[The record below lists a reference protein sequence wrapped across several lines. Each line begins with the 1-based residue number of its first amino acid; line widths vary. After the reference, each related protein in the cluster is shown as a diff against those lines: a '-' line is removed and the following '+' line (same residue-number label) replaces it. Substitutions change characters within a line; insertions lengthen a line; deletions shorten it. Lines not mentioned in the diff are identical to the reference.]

1 MICGGGN
8 SFGEEDQM
16 RRWVFGCVCAL
27 AAAVSLIAAGGQAQA
42 ERPEDAAAIRAH
54 IESIFQAYID
64 KDVAKLQATHGKNW
78 RGFLTGSTRVIRGID
93 QYMQAAGGA
102 RAPKGQGMVGY
113 RMSDFDV
120 VFYGDTAVA
129 SFVADL
135 DIQDGDRRSKQKLS
149 LLDVYVKENGA
160 WNQMASNTSLHPES
174 MQERMSAFN
183 PVPEG
188 ARKPLLEAREAVW
201 RAWYSGDLERLKKLI
216 PEELITL
223 GPGPDGWGTRESIL
237 TSSERFAKGGGKLT
251 RLVFPRT
258 EFQGYGNT
266 VILYTSY
273 ELDVQQGGKTR
284 TEKGLATEV
293 FVIRGGQWLNTGWQ
307 LAPSSGND

>member
-1 MICGGGN
+1 
-8 SFGEEDQM
+8 M
-16 RRWVFGCVCAL
+16 RRWIFGCAAFAL
-27 AAAVSLIAAGGQAQA
+27 GAAVSLLAERGQAPI

-54 IESIFQAYID
+54 IESIFQAFID
-64 KDVAKLQATHGKNW
+64 KDVAKLQATHGRNW
-78 RGFLTGSTRVIRGID
+78 RGFLTGSTKVIRGID
-93 QYMQAAGGA
+93 QYMQSGGGA
-102 RAPKGQGMVGY
+102 RVPKGQGMVGY

-135 DIQDGDRRSKQKLS
+135 DIQDGDRRGKQKLS

-174 MQERMSAFN
+174 QQERMSAFN

-201 RAWYSGDLERLKKLI
+201 RAWYSGDIERLKKLV
-216 PEELITL
+216 PDELVTL
-223 GPGPDGWGTRESIL
+223 GPGSDGWGTRDSVVA
-237 TSSERFAKGGGKLT
+237 SSERFAKSGGKLT

-273 ELDVQQGGKTR
+273 ELDVQHGDKTR

-293 FVIRGGQWLNTGWQ
+293 FVNRNGQWLNTGWQ
-307 LAPSSGND
+307 LAPAQGSN

>member
-1 MICGGGN
+1 MPRWILGCA
-8 SFGEEDQM
+8 SFALG
-16 RRWVFGCVCAL
+16 AAASLL
-27 AAAVSLIAAGGQAQA
+27 AARAQA
-42 ERPEDAAAIRAH
+42 PVERPEDAAAIRTH
-54 IESIFQAYID
+54 IESIFQAFID
-64 KDVAKLQATHGKNW
+64 KDVPKLQATHGRNW
-78 RGFLTGSTRVIRGID
+78 RGFLTGSTKVIRGID

-102 RAPKGQGMVGY
+102 RVPKGQGMVGY

-129 SFVADL
+129 SFVADV
-135 DIQDGDRRSKQKLS
+135 DIQDGDRRGKQKLS

-174 MQERMSAFN
+174 QQERLSAFN

-188 ARKPLLEAREAVW
+188 ARKPMLEAREAVW
-201 RAWYSGDLERLKKLI
+201 RAWYAGDIERLKKLV
-216 PEELITL
+216 PDELITL
-223 GPGPDGWGTRESIL
+223 GPGPDGWGTRDSVVA
-237 TSSERFAKGGGKLT
+237 SSERFATSGGKLT

-273 ELDVQQGGKTR
+273 ELDVQQGDKTR

-293 FVIRGGQWLNTGWQ
+293 FVNRNGQWLNTGWQ
-307 LAPSSGND
+307 LAPRGD

>member
-1 MICGGGN
+1 
-8 SFGEEDQM
+8 M
-16 RRWVFGCVCAL
+16 RRWIVTGMAFTLG
-27 AAAVSLIAAGGQAQA
+27 AAVSLIAARGQTPP
-42 ERPEDAAAIRAH
+42 ERPDDVAAIRAH
-54 IESIFQAYID
+54 IESIFQAFID

-78 RGFLTGSTRVIRGID
+78 RGFLTGSSRVIRGID

-102 RAPKGQGMVGY
+102 RQPKGQGMVGY
-113 RMSDFDV
+113 RMADFDV

-135 DIQDGDRRSKQKLS
+135 DIQDGDRKGHQKLS

-174 MQERMSAFN
+174 MQDRMSAFN
-183 PVPEG
+183 PVPAS
-188 ARKPLLEAREAVW
+188 ARKTLLEAREAVW
-201 RAWYSGDLERLKKLI
+201 RSWYSGDLERLKTLI

-223 GPGPDGWGTRESIL
+223 GPGPDGWGTRDSIVAA
-237 TSSERFAKGGGKLT
+237 SERFAKAGGKLT

-266 VILYTSY
+266 VIIYTSY
-273 ELDVQQGGKTR
+273 ELDIEQNGKTR

-293 FVIRGGQWLNTGWQ
+293 FVIRKGQWLNTGWQ
-307 LAPSSGND
+307 LAPSSGN

>member
-1 MICGGGN
+1 
-8 SFGEEDQM
+8 M
-16 RRWVFGCVCAL
+16 RRWIFGCAAFAL
-27 AAAVSLIAAGGQAQA
+27 GAAASMIAARGPATGERAQ
-42 ERPEDAAAIRAH
+42 DASAIRAH
-54 IESIFQAYID
+54 IESIFQAFID
-64 KDVAKLQATHGKNW
+64 KDVAKLQVTHGKNW
-78 RGFLTGSTRVIRGID
+78 RGFLTGSTGVIRGID
-93 QYMQAAGGA
+93 QYMQAAGGG
-102 RAPKGQGMVGY
+102 RLPKGQGMVGY

-135 DIQDGDRRSKQKLS
+135 DIQDGNRKGTQKLR

-174 MQERMSAFN
+174 MEDRMSAFN
-183 PVPEG
+183 PVPAG

-201 RAWYSGDLERLKKLI
+201 RAWYSGDAERLKTLI
-216 PEELITL
+216 PDELITL
-223 GPGPDGWGTRESIL
+223 GPGPDGWGTRDSIL
-237 TSSERFAKGGGKLT
+237 ASSERFAKSGGKLT

-266 VILYTSY
+266 VVLYTSY
-273 ELDVQQGGKTR
+273 ELDVEQGGKTR

-293 FVIRGGQWLNTGWQ
+293 FVNRGGQWLNTGWQ
-307 LAPSSGND
+307 LAPASGND

>member
-1 MICGGGN
+1 MLVMRHVTRMLTRIG
-8 SFGEEDQM
+8 FGL
-16 RRWVFGCVCAL
+16 VVAAGTS
-27 AAAVSLIAAGGQAQA
+27 AAAQTPRSDDRSA
-42 ERPEDAAAIRAH
+42 DAAAIRAH
-54 IESIFQAYID
+54 IESIFQAFVD
-64 KDVAKLQATHGKNW
+64 KDRGKLEATHGANW
-78 RGFLTGSTRVIRGID
+78 RGFTPWPEAPIRGLD
-93 QYMQAAGGA
+93 NYMKSATFPPDL
-102 RAPKGQGMVGY
+102 PKGQGMVGY
-113 RMSDFDV
+113 RMSNFDV

-149 LLDVYVKENGA
+149 LLDVYVKENGS

-201 RAWYSGDLERLKKLI
+201 RAWYSGELERLKKLI

-237 TSSERFAKGGGKLT
+237 TSSERFAKSGGKLT

-273 ELDVQQGGKTR
+273 EMDVQQGGKTR

-307 LAPSSGND
+307 LAPSSGD

>member
-1 MICGGGN
+1 
-8 SFGEEDQM
+8 M

-27 AAAVSLIAAGGQAQA
+27 AAAVCLIAAGGQAQA

-149 LLDVYVKENGA
+149 LLDVYVKENG
-160 WNQMASNTSLHPES
+160 S
-174 MQERMSAFN
+174 
-183 PVPEG
+183 
-188 ARKPLLEAREAVW
+188 
-201 RAWYSGDLERLKKLI
+201 
-216 PEELITL
+216 
-223 GPGPDGWGTRESIL
+223 
-237 TSSERFAKGGGKLT
+237 
-251 RLVFPRT
+251 
-258 EFQGYGNT
+258 
-266 VILYTSY
+266 
-273 ELDVQQGGKTR
+273 
-284 TEKGLATEV
+284 
-293 FVIRGGQWLNTGWQ
+293 
-307 LAPSSGND
+307 

>member
-1 MICGGGN
+1 M
-8 SFGEEDQM
+8 Q
-16 RRWVFGCVCAL
+16 RWIFGCAAFAFG
-27 AAAVSLIAAGGQAQA
+27 AAASAFALRGQAPA
-42 ERPEDAAAIRAH
+42 ERPEDTAAIRTH
-54 IESIFQAYID
+54 IESIFQAFID
-64 KDVAKLQATHGKNW
+64 KDVPKLQATHGRNW
-78 RGFLTGSTRVIRGID
+78 RGFLTGSTKVIRGID

-102 RAPKGQGMVGY
+102 RVPKGQGMVGY

-135 DIQDGDRRSKQKLS
+135 DIQDGNRRGKQKLS

-174 MQERMSAFN
+174 QRERMSAFN
-183 PVPEG
+183 PVPES
-188 ARKPLLEAREAVW
+188 ARKPLLDAREAVW
-201 RAWYSGDLERLKKLI
+201 RAWYAGDIDRLKKLV
-216 PEELITL
+216 PDELITL

-237 TSSERFAKGGGKLT
+237 ASSERFAKSGGKLT

-273 ELDVQQGGKTR
+273 ELDMQLGDKPR

-293 FVIRGGQWLNTGWQ
+293 FVNRDGQWLNTGWQ
-307 LAPSSGND
+307 LAPVPGS